1 MTQRTIFILI
11 AALSTLLPTYARAQ
25 EPSISVQVS
34 SQSIFLDTA
43 LTVVIKVERLG
54 EAFDAGVPEFDPTDE
69 FLIGT
74 PYASRGSFTE
84 QTISNGVIRRE
95 VRQQASFQ
103 YQLQPTQTGTLTV
116 PSASITIGSAQYRT
130 NPVQIL
136 VSPRPTAD
144 FATLR
149 IEPRSITAYVGQAIP
164 IDVVF
169 DSSRMPD
176 TGEFIGDALP
186 RGVVA
191 IPGKRQP
198 TPNDRTM
205 SLPLLGA
212 TGTAFN
218 MPGYTGPGIAFT
230 MPMELI
236 AENAGT
242 WTVGPITFMLTLD
255 RSRPRDRLAVTS
267 NPLNLV
273 IRPLPDAG
281 RPSGFSGIVGEARIE
296 ASLSTP
302 TARIGDPI
310 NLTIRLSG
318 DLPADRLSPPRIEIQ
333 HDIAERFRIGREGWI
348 DGGVSGRSRTYSITV
363 RPQSPEISEFPPIQL
378 HWFDPSSA
386 TYKTS
391 LSRPIPLK
399 IEVSREVTAADAV
412 GRFTPGARESLG
424 DAPLRLNANRSR
436 ADRLTNYDT
445 DVDGFLTSQA
455 GRALLIAPPSLWIL
469 LWAGS
474 AIHRRESP
482 EARRRRRMLSKS
494 LSLARRAE
502 SDPARAS
509 EAIRL
514 FVASHTGIAPEAV
527 TSADLVTLGAGS
539 SSTEITLL
547 TTCMKQAEGHE
558 HTGRSVEPFPGIR
571 EAMQT
576 LSRTLR
582 KESEAASCPD

>member
-11 AALSTLLPTYARAQ
+11 AALASLLATSARAQ
-25 EPSISVQVS
+25 EPSISVQVNT
-34 SQSIFLDTA
+34 QSIFLDTA
-43 LTVVIKVERLG
+43 LTVIIKIERLG
-54 EAFDAGVPEFDPTDE
+54 EAFDPGTPEFDPTDE

-74 PYASRGSFTE
+74 PFASRGSFTE
-84 QTISNGVIRRE
+84 QTISNGVIRRD

-103 YQLQPTQTGTLTV
+103 YQMQPTRTGTLTV
-116 PSASITIGSAQYRT
+116 PSASITIGNAQYRT

-149 IEPRSITAYVGQAIP
+149 IEPRTITAYVGQAIP
-164 IDVVF
+164 LDVIF
-169 DSSRMPD
+169 ESSRMPD
-176 TGEFIGDALP
+176 TGEFIGDSLP
-186 RGVVA
+186 RGIIA
-191 IPGKRQP
+191 IPGKRRP

-205 SLPLLGA
+205 SIPLLGA

-218 MPGYTGPGIAFT
+218 LPGYTGPGIAFT

-255 RSRPRDRLAVTS
+255 RSRPHERLAVAS
-267 NPLNLV
+267 NPLNLE

-281 RPSGFSGIVGEARIE
+281 RPSGFSGIVGEGRIE

-318 DLPADRLSPPRIEIQ
+318 ALPADRLRPPRIELQ
-333 HDIAERFRIGREGWI
+333 HDIAEQFRIGREGWV
-348 DGGVSGRSRTYSITV
+348 DGGVSGDSRTYSITV
-363 RPQSPEISEFPPIQL
+363 RPQSSEISEFPPIRL

-391 LSRPIPLK
+391 LSRAIPLK
-399 IEVSREVTAADAV
+399 IEASREVTAADAV

-424 DAPLRLNANRSR
+424 DAPLRLNANRSSS
-436 ADRLTNYDT
+436 DRLTNYDT
-445 DVDGFLTSQA
+445 DLDGFLSSQA
-455 GRALLIAPPSLWIL
+455 GRALLIAPPSLWAL
-469 LWAGS
+469 LWAGT

-482 EARRRRRMLSKS
+482 DARRRRRMLSKS
-494 LSLARRAE
+494 LSLARRAG
-502 SDPARAS
+502 SDPARATD
-509 EAIRL
+509 AVRI
-514 FVASHTGIAPEAV
+514 FVAAHTGIAPEAV

-582 KESEAASCPD
+582 KGSEAAS

>member
-1 MTQRTIFILI
+1 MTQQTIFILI
-11 AALSTLLPTYARAQ
+11 AALASLLATSARAQ
-25 EPSISVQVS
+25 EPSISVQVNT
-34 SQSIFLDTA
+34 QSIFLDTA
-43 LTVVIKVERLG
+43 LTVVIKIERLG
-54 EAFDAGVPEFDPTDE
+54 EAFEARTPEFDPTDE

-74 PYASRGSFTE
+74 PFASRGSFTE
-84 QTISNGVIRRE
+84 QTISNGVIRRD

-103 YQLQPTQTGTLTV
+103 YQMQPTRTGTLTV
-116 PSASITIGSAQYRT
+116 PSASITIGNAQYRT

-149 IEPRSITAYVGQAIP
+149 IEPRTITAYVGQAIP
-164 IDVVF
+164 LDVIF
-169 DSSRMPD
+169 ESSRMPD
-176 TGEFIGDALP
+176 TGEFIGDSLP
-186 RGVVA
+186 RGIIA
-191 IPGKRQP
+191 IPGKRRP

-205 SLPLLGA
+205 SIPLLGA

-218 MPGYTGPGIAFT
+218 LPGYTGPGIAFT

-255 RSRPRDRLAVTS
+255 RSRPHERLAVAS
-267 NPLNLV
+267 NPLNLE

-281 RPSGFSGIVGEARIE
+281 RPSGFSGIVGEGRIE

-318 DLPADRLSPPRIEIQ
+318 ALPADRLHPPRIELQ
-333 HDIAERFRIGREGWI
+333 HDIAEQFRIGREGWV
-348 DGGVSGRSRTYSITV
+348 DGGVSGDSRTYSITV
-363 RPQSPEISEFPPIQL
+363 RPQSSEISEFPPIRL

-386 TYKTS
+386 TYKMS
-391 LSRPIPLK
+391 LSRAIPLK
-399 IEVSREVTAADAV
+399 IEASREVTAADAV

-424 DAPLRLNANRSR
+424 DAPLRLNANRSSS
-436 ADRLTNYDT
+436 DRLTNYDT
-445 DVDGFLTSQA
+445 DLDGFLSSQA
-455 GRALLIAPPSLWIL
+455 GRALLIAPPSLWAL
-469 LWAGS
+469 LWAGT

-482 EARRRRRMLSKS
+482 DARRRRRMLSKS
-494 LSLARRAE
+494 LSLARRAG
-502 SDPARAS
+502 SDPARATD
-509 EAIRL
+509 AVRI
-514 FVASHTGIAPEAV
+514 FVAAHTGIAPEAV
-527 TSADLVTLGAGS
+527 TSADLAALGTS
-539 SSTEITLL
+539 SSTPELALL
-547 TTCMKQAEGHE
+547 TACMKQAEGFE
-558 HTGRSVEPFPGIR
+558 HTGRSVEPTPGIR

-582 KESEAASCPD
+582 KGSEAAS